1 MKQRFITEVEQSLLS
16 VLDNAQMK
24 ALHEALTHAL
34 GGKDVVAADS
44 AEPQPEAQS
53 NQQLLDL
60 FLSAK
65 RVEGCSEKTLHYYQS
80 VTAKLLRSVDKRVVH
95 ITTDDLRQYL
105 ADYQQ
110 ASGCS
115 RGNIDNIRRILSSFF
130 AWLEDENY
138 ILKSPVRRIHKI
150 RTNKSVK
157 ETYTDEAMEMMRD
170 SCTHLRDLAMI
181 DMLQAHRL

>member
-1 MKQRFITEVEQSLLS
+1 MKQLFITEVEQSLLS
-16 VLDNAQMK
+16 ILDNAQMK

-34 GGKDVVAADS
+34 WGKNIVAVDS
-44 AEPQPEAQS
+44 AVEQPEAQS
-53 NQQLLDL
+53 NAQLLEM

-65 RVEGCSEKTLHYYQS
+65 RVEGCSEKTLHYYQTT
-80 VTAKLLRSVDKRVVH
+80 VAKLLKTLDKRVVH

-110 ASGCS
+110 TSGCS

-150 RTNKSVK
+150 RTNKPVK
-157 ETYTDEAMEMMRD
+157 ETYSDEALEMMRD
-170 SCTHLRDLAMI
+170 NCTHLRDLAMI
-181 DMLQAHRL
+181 DMLS

>member
-1 MKQRFITEVEQSLLS
+1 MKQLFITEVEQSLLS
-16 VLDNAQMK
+16 ILDNAQMK

-34 GGKDVVAADS
+34 WGKSIVAVDS
-44 AEPQPEAQS
+44 TVKQPDAQS
-53 NQQLLDL
+53 NAQLLEM

-65 RVEGCSEKTLHYYQS
+65 RVEGCSEKTLHYYQ
-80 VTAKLLRSVDKRVVH
+80 TTIAKLLHTLDKRIVH

-150 RTNKSVK
+150 RTNKPVK
-157 ETYTDEAMEMMRD
+157 ETYTDEAMGMMRD
-170 SCTHLRDLAMI
+170 SCTQLRD
-181 DMLQAHRL
+181 

>member
-1 MKQRFITEVEQSLLS
+1 MKQLFITEVEQSLLS
-16 VLDNAQMK
+16 ILDNTQMK

-34 GGKDVVAADS
+34 WGKSIVAVDS
-44 AEPQPEAQS
+44 TVKQPDAQS
-53 NQQLLDL
+53 NAQLLEMFL
-60 FLSAK
+60 FAKRVVFLSAK
-65 RVEGCSEKTLHYYQS
+65 RVEGCSEKTLHYYQ
-80 VTAKLLRSVDKRVVH
+80 TTIAKLLHTLDKRIVH

-138 ILKSPVRRIHKI
+138 ILKSPVR
-150 RTNKSVK
+150 
-157 ETYTDEAMEMMRD
+157 
-170 SCTHLRDLAMI
+170 
-181 DMLQAHRL
+181 

>member
-1 MKQRFITEVEQSLLS
+1 MKQLFITEVEQSLLS
-16 VLDNAQMK
+16 ILDNTQMK

-34 GGKDVVAADS
+34 WGKSIVAVDS
-44 AEPQPEAQS
+44 TVKQPDAQS
-53 NQQLLDL
+53 NAQLLEMFL
-60 FLSAK
+60 SAKRVVFLSAKRVVFLSAK
-65 RVEGCSEKTLHYYQS
+65 RVEGCSEKTLHYYQ
-80 VTAKLLRSVDKRVVH
+80 TTIAKLLHTLDKRIVH

-138 ILKSPVRRIHKI
+138 ILKSPVR
-150 RTNKSVK
+150 
-157 ETYTDEAMEMMRD
+157 
-170 SCTHLRDLAMI
+170 
-181 DMLQAHRL
+181 